1 MTDSWTGKGNME
13 DEPEVPCSA
22 IKKEN
27 DTHKNP
33 REKKSQ
39 NDGDM
44 LKEQMERDEGAYKG
58 HT

>member
-27 DTHKNP
+27 DTQKNP
-33 REKKSQ
+33 RGKKSQ

-44 LKEQMERDEGAYKG
+44 LKE
-58 HT
+58 